1 MSHFSS
7 NCLQFPEFS
16 SAFRLWSFVPGVPSL
31 DCPSPLLA
39 WRVSYLLRSSSIV
52 TTSEKQFLLFS
63 CSVAQSCPT
72 LCSWTAA
79 RQASLSITNSQSLL
93 NLISIE
99 SMVPSNHLIL
109 CRPLLLLPLI
119 FPSVRVFANE
129 STLRNRWPKN
139 WSSASVLPMNIQGWF
154 PLGWTG
160 LISLQSEGL
169 SRVFS
174 NTTVWK
180 HQFFSAQLSLWSN
193 SQCLYMTTGKTK
205 ALTIQTFVSKV
216 KMLVAQSC
224 LTLCNPLDCSPP
236 GSSVHGILQAR
247 ILEWVAIPFSKGSS
261 RSRDRTWVSCTA
273 GGFFTI

>member
-7 NCLQFPEFS
+7 NWLQFPEFS
-16 SAFRLWSFVPGVPSL
+16 SAFRLWSFVPVVPSV
-31 DCPSPLLA
+31 DWPSPLLA